1 VPVMSV
7 REPSFWSKETEILLI
22 ENLSN
27 GPNAIPLGRVT
38 LSGYLLGMPSGLG
51 QY

>member
-1 VPVMSV
+1 MSV
-7 REPSFWSKETEILLI
+7 REQSFWRKETEILLI

-27 GPNAIPLGRVT
+27 GPKAIPLGRVT
-38 LSGYLLGMPSGLG
+38 LSGYLLCVPGGLG